1 MTEPVGSAAEEAAR
15 LFAAVQDWARAR
27 FDHEHLATGSAECQ
41 VCPVCQGIA
50 ALRQVRPETV
60 EHLLDAA
67 ASLVAAL
74 KSTMP
79 PGPSDGP
86 GEARVQH
93 IDVTDAETSTGT
105 GTVKGAE
112 T

>member
-1 MTEPVGSAAEEAAR
+1 MSEPVGSAAEEAAR
-15 LFAAVQDWARAR
+15 LFAAVQDWARTR

-67 ASLVAAL
+67 ASFVAAV

-79 PGPSDGP
+79 AAPPEQRASS
-86 GEARVQH
+86 RVQH
-93 IDVTDAETSTGT
+93 IDVTG
-105 GTVKGAE
+105 GAE
-112 T
+112 

>member
-1 MTEPVGSAAEEAAR
+1 VEDPVTEPVGSAAEEAAR

-27 FDHEHLATGSAECQ
+27 FDHEHLATGSVECQ

-67 ASLVAAL
+67 ASFVAAL
-74 KSTMP
+74 KSAFP
-79 PGPSDGP
+79 QPAPEGGQKPGP
-86 GEARVQH
+86 VQH
-93 IDVTDAETSTGT
+93 IDVQG
-105 GTVKGAE
+105 G
-112 T
+112 

>member
-1 MTEPVGSAAEEAAR
+1 MTEPVGSAADEAAR

-27 FDHEHLATGSAECQ
+27 FDHEHLATGSVECQ

-79 PGPSDGP
+79 AAPPDGP
-86 GEARVQH
+86 PAGGVQH
-93 IDVTDAETSTGT
+93 IDVREG
-105 GTVKGAE
+105 
-112 T
+112 